1 MKVFICL
8 FIFFFGCLS
17 VPQNP
22 SSKPLTSLLRSSAK
36 EKKDLG
42 DQKTSEL
49 LEAAADTIDYSDENA
64 RIAIANQ
71 ANTAMEN
78 SDLQRDAGFTDGLKA
93 LRNWSIVALSL
104 IVLILG
110 LYAYIKGKIKIPF
123 LPSP

>member
-1 MKVFICL
+1 M
-8 FIFFFGCLS
+8 FFFGCTS

-42 DQKTSEL
+42 DRKTSEL
-49 LEAAADTIDYSDENA
+49 LEAAADTIDSSDENA

-71 ANTAMEN
+71 VSTTKEN
-78 SDLQRDAGFTDGLKA
+78 SDLQREAGFTDGLKA
-93 LRNWSIVALSL
+93 LRNWSIIVLSL
-104 IVLILG
+104 ILLILG
-110 LYAYIKGKIKIPF
+110 LYAYIKGKFKIPF

>member
-1 MKVFICL
+1 MRVLL
-8 FIFFFGCLS
+8 FVLIFFFGCTS

-42 DQKTSEL
+42 DRKTSEL
-49 LEAAADTIDYSDENA
+49 LEAAADTIDSSDENA

-71 ANTAMEN
+71 VSTTKEN
-78 SDLQRDAGFTDGLKA
+78 SDLQREAGFTDGLKA
-93 LRNWSIVALSL
+93 LRNWSIIVLSL
-104 IVLILG
+104 ILLILG
-110 LYAYIKGKIKIPF
+110 LYAYIKGKFKIPF